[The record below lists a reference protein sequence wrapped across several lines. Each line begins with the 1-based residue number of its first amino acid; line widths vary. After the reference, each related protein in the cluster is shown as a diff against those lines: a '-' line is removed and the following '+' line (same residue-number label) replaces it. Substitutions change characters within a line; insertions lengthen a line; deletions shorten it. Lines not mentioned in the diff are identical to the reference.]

1 MASEKHGKAVEEHIL
16 DQRKPLRDK
25 THEQLRRWR
34 DSIDLEDG
42 DDVNVTINLSAAERF
57 RQSIRP
63 SLRSPAAKR
72 TGLIAA
78 IVTIITV
85 LAEVARHF
93 MTQP

>member
-16 DQRKPLRDK
+16 DERKELRDK

-34 DSIDLEDG
+34 DSIDIEDN
-42 DDVNVTINLSAAERF
+42 DVNVTINMSPVERF

-78 IVTIITV
+78 LVTILTV

-93 MTQP
+93 LTQP